1 MGNQVFM
8 QGNQAMAESAIRAGC
23 KLFFGYPITPSSEV
37 PEYYARAM
45 RERPE
50 EGITFI
56 QAETE
61 VAAFN
66 MVAGAAATGHRA
78 MTATSGPG
86 FSLGQEAMSYMS
98 AAALPAVIVEIMRA
112 GPADGEILA
121 AQGDYFQ
128 AVKGGGN
135 GDYHLLTFAP
145 SSVQEFIDLMMGAYD
160 KAEKYRIP
168 VLFLAD
174 GIIAQMMEPVELP
187 EMVDY
192 KVDPDEKPWACTGWK
207 PGDDPA
213 KRGIINSIYID
224 TESLAV
230 HNDELQAMY
239 KNVVDN
245 EQMWEAYNCENA
257 EYIITAFGT
266 VARIAKSAIAE
277 LKEKG
282 INVGLVRPITV
293 WPFPY
298 DAVREACCQPGV
310 KAVLDVELNEGQML
324 EDVKLAI
331 NGAKHVDFFGHC
343 GSQMPSTDE
352 IVTKILSMK
361 EGK

>member
-1 MGNQVFM
+1 
-8 QGNQAMAESAIRAGC
+8 MALTLMKGSEAIAEAAIRAGARY
-23 KLFFGYPITPSSEV
+23 FFGYPITPQTEI
-37 PEYYARAM
+37 PEYMSARM
-45 RERPE
+45 PE
-50 EGITFI
+50 IGGCFL
-56 QAETE
+56 QAESE
-61 VAAFN
+61 VAAIN
-66 MVAGAAATGHRA
+66 MVYGAAGTGARVITSSSSPGVSLKQEGISYCAGARV
-78 MTATSGPG
+78 
-86 FSLGQEAMSYMS
+86 
-98 AAALPAVIVEIMRA
+98 PAVIVNVMRG
-112 GPADGEILA
+112 GPGLGNIQAS
-121 AQGDYFQ
+121 QGDYFQ
-128 AVKGGGN
+128 GVKGGGN
-135 GDYHLLTFAP
+135 GDYHLLTYAP
-145 SSVQEFIDLMMGAYD
+145 SSIQEFIDIMMFAYE

-192 KVDPDEKPWACTGWK
+192 KVDPEEKPWACTGWK

-213 KRGIINSIYID
+213 KRGVINSIYID

-239 KNVVDN
+239 KRVVEN
-245 EQMWEAYNCENA
+245 EQQWESYNCEGA

-282 INVGLVRPITV
+282 IHVGLVRPITV
-293 WPFPY
+293 WPFPAKAMH
-298 DAVREACCQPGV
+298 DACCQPSV

-324 EDVKLAI
+324 EDVKLSL
-331 NGAKHVDFFGHC
+331 NGEKPVDFFGHC
-343 GSQMPSTDE
+343 GSQMPSTSE
-352 IVTKILSMK
+352 IVEKILSMK

>member
-1 MGNQVFM
+1 
-8 QGNQAMAESAIRAGC
+8 MALTLMKGSEAIAEAAIRAGARY
-23 KLFFGYPITPSSEV
+23 FFGYPITPQTEI
-37 PEYYARAM
+37 PEYMSARM
-45 RERPE
+45 PE
-50 EGITFI
+50 VDGCFL
-56 QAETE
+56 QAESE
-61 VAAFN
+61 VAAIN
-66 MVAGAAATGHRA
+66 MVYGAAGTGARVITSSSSPGVSLKQEGISYCAGA
-78 MTATSGPG
+78 MV
-86 FSLGQEAMSYMS
+86 
-98 AAALPAVIVEIMRA
+98 PAVIINVMRG
-112 GPADGEILA
+112 GPGLGNI
-121 AQGDYFQ
+121 Q
-128 AVKGGGN
+128 ASQ
-135 GDYHLLTFAP
+135 TFAP
-145 SSVQEFIDLMMGAYD
+145 ASVQEAIDLMMIAYD

-192 KVDPDEKPWACTGWK
+192 KVDPEKKPWACTGWK

-239 KNVVDN
+239 KEVVEN
-245 EQMWEAYNCENA
+245 EQQWEEFNCENA
-257 EYIITAFGT
+257 DYIITAFGT
-266 VARIAKSAIAE
+266 VARIAKSAITE
-277 LKEKG
+277 LKAQG
-282 INVGLVRPITV
+282 INVGLLRPITV

-298 DAVREACCQPGV
+298 DAVSKVVNQPSV

-331 NGAKHVDFFGHC
+331 NGTKKVDFFGHC
-343 GSQMPSTDE
+343 GSQMPTTAE

>member
-1 MGNQVFM
+1 
-8 QGNQAMAESAIRAGC
+8 MALTLMKGSEAIAEAAIRAGARY
-23 KLFFGYPITPSSEV
+23 FFGYPITPQTEI
-37 PEYYARAM
+37 PEYMSARM
-45 RERPE
+45 PE
-50 EGITFI
+50 VGGCFL
-56 QAETE
+56 QAESE
-61 VAAFN
+61 VAAIN
-66 MVAGAAATGHRA
+66 MIYGAAGAGARA
-78 MTATSGPG
+78 LTSSSSPG
-86 FSLGQEAMSYMS
+86 VSLKQEGISYC
-98 AAALPAVIVEIMRA
+98 AGAQLPAVILNVMRG
-112 GPADGEILA
+112 GPGLGNIQAS
-121 AQGDYFQ
+121 QGDYFQ

-135 GDYHLLTFAP
+135 GDYHLLTYAP
-145 SSVQEFIDLMMGAYD
+145 SSIQEFIDIMMFAYE

-192 KVDPDEKPWACTGWK
+192 KVDPEEKPWACTGWK

-213 KRGIINSIYID
+213 KRGVINSIYID

-230 HNDELQAMY
+230 HNDELQAVY
-239 KNVVDN
+239 KEVVAN
-245 EQMWEAYNCENA
+245 EQMVESYNCEGA

-277 LKEKG
+277 LKAKG

-298 DAVREACCQPGV
+298 DAVREAACQDSV

-331 NGAKHVDFFGHC
+331 NGAKPIDFTGHC
-343 GSQMPSTDE
+343 GSQMPTTDE
-352 IVTKILSMK
+352 IVEKILSMK